1 MKGLNSLALKD
12 TATLEL
18 DGPDGTPACVTLDE
32 SDIDP
37 ETGKPRQHAMTIE
50 LLRFDSGDVQKLA
63 RRQKNDRLR
72 KASRKR
78 GKMDLRQEDF
88 DANALDIAVFCTRSW
103 TNFFNDDDSTMPC
116 DASTVR
122 QLYSDPQYSW
132 LVDQVHTFINEP
144 ANFVGNSSTS

>member
-1 MKGLNSLALKD
+1 MKGLNSFALTD

-37 ETGKPRQHAMTIE
+37 ETGKSRQHLITIE
-50 LLRFDSGDVQKLA
+50 LLRFDAKSVQVLA
-63 RRQKNDRLR
+63 RKQKNERLR

-78 GKMDLRQEDF
+78 GRMDLRQEDF
-88 DANALDIAVFCTRSW
+88 DAEALDVAVFCTRSW
-103 TNFFNDDDSTMPC
+103 TNFFNADDSLMQC
-116 DASTVR
+116 DAPTVR

>member
-1 MKGLNSLALKD
+1 MKGLNSFALTD

-37 ETGKPRQHAMTIE
+37 ETGKPRQHQITIE
-50 LLRFDSGDVQKLA
+50 LLRTDSGDVQKLG
-63 RRQKNDRLR
+63 RRHKNERLR

-78 GKMDLRQEDF
+78 GRMDLKQEDF
-88 DANALDIAVFCTRSW
+88 DEEALTIAVFCTRSW
-103 TNFFNDDDSTMPC
+103 KNFFNADDSPMAC
-116 DASTVR
+116 DAATVR

-132 LVDQVHTFINEP
+132 LTDQVHAFINEP
-144 ANFVGNSSTS
+144 EHFVGNSSTS